1 MMKTFVLSVLCA
13 SVLAVSISLVSVA
26 EVQFPNAC
34 VPRTVANVVVKK
46 IVVRDVEKFNGSTFY
61 LTTVE
66 GMRKDEKFPA
76 VMRKQGKKCY
86 LSYAD
91 PGGESGTLSYGVP
104 VPVVKEFT
112 LKNLKHHVISI
123 GTSRYQSEINSQT
136 NFSPEDAW
144 AIKKLGFIL
153 PSNAKIQDWNK
164 EPSREVLINE

>member
-1 MMKTFVLSVLCA
+1 MKTFVLSVLCA

-46 IVVRDVEKFNGSTFY
+46 
-61 LTTVE
+61 TVE